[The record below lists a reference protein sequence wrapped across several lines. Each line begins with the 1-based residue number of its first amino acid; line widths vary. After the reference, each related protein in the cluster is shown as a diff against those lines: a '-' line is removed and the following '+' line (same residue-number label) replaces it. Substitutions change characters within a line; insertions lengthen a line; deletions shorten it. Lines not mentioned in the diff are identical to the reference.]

1 MLQFYFEVLL
11 NMLEF
16 YFEVSTL
23 KGRRR
28 RPERRRRRPK
38 RRWRR
43 RPARRRWRVKAPR
56 MSGLGGSNPPR
67 VVQDLFL
74 LLIRYLLW
82 NDLML

>member
-28 RPERRRRRPK
+28 RPK

-43 RPARRRWRVKAPR
+43 RPTRRRWRVKAPR

-74 LLIRYLLW
+74 LLIRYLLL